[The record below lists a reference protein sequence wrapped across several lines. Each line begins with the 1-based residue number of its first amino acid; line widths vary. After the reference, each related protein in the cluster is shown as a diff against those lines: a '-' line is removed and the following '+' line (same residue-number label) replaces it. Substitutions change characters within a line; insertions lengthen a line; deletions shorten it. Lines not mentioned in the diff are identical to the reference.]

1 MKSFLL
7 DIIFRKYLFK
17 ILLTENDFCMEICLI
32 RKLMREIKTIEIL
45 INTKRFVSK
54 EKTIVNKIEEKRM
67 TK

>member
-1 MKSFLL
+1 
-7 DIIFRKYLFK
+7 
-17 ILLTENDFCMEICLI
+17 
-32 RKLMREIKTIEIL
+32 MREIKKIEIL